1 MDPAWVYS
9 DVPTPIGT
17 FRIVYQGDR
26 VRVIDLLERGLEQAG
41 TPEGTVRR
49 RPPFPKGSPPHQL
62 SEFFHRRR
70 DAFEVTLDLDG
81 SSEFD
86 RSVWTELVRIPAGA
100 TVTYGELARRSGH
113 PGAAR
118 AVGGAMHRNP
128 IPIVV
133 PCHRVVG
140 DAGSLTGYGLG
151 LWRKRWLLDR
161 EGAWP
166 LRAGTVDG
174 PPHPRGQR
182 TLDHHRAYAHARRG
196 TAPRTRRNVYPA

>member
-1 MDPAWVYS
+1 MEVA

-17 FRIVYQGDR
+17 FRVLYEGDR
-26 VRVIDLLERGLEQAG
+26 VRVIDLLERGVDQATVPDG
-41 TPEGTVRR
+41 AVRR
-49 RPPFPKGSPPHQL
+49 RPPFPTGSPPLQVA
-62 SEFFHRRR
+62 EYFRGERRSF
-70 DAFEVTLDLDG
+70 DMNVEPFGGT
-81 SSEFD
+81 EFD
-86 RSVWTELVRIPAGA
+86 REVWQALRAVPAGR
-100 TVTYGELARRSGH
+100 TITYGDLARRSGH

-140 DAGSLTGYGLG
+140 ASGSLTGFGLG

-166 LRAGTVDG
+166 LRSRSVDG
-174 PPHPRGQR
+174 PRDAEHQR
-182 TLDHHRAYAHARRG
+182 TLD
-196 TAPRTRRNVYPA
+196 TEAPDS